1 MSRAS
6 KASRAFRGRDRG
18 SVSTQDGKPSGTAK
32 DRALRLLGVRWRS
45 AGELR
50 RRLALAGFP
59 PEEVE
64 VALSELERAGLVDDE
79 RFARELV
86 RDQVGRR
93 MSGSRAIRAAL
104 RQKDVPTSVAEAA
117 LAEAGDDDRPRGLP
131 SGPRARVRPRKG
143 PGRHRTLIPAAPPA
157 GSTSCNTGPSA
168 VHCEIERL
176 IRRHMFG
183 YDDMLD
189 QVPFVSIEKR
199 TRRRAGPRSP

>member
-117 LAEAGDDDRPRGLP
+117 LAEAGDDADQARALAESRARRMTGLP
-131 SGPRARVRPRKG
+131 AETAYRRLYGMLLRRGHSPGIAREACRAALAPVFGPEEG
-143 PGRHRTLIPAAPPA
+143 PAD
-157 GSTSCNTGPSA
+157 
-168 VHCEIERL
+168 IE
-176 IRRHMFG
+176 
-183 YDDMLD
+183 
-189 QVPFVSIEKR
+189 P
-199 TRRRAGPRSP
+199 

>member
-1 MSRAS
+1 MPRPSRSA
-6 KASRAFRGRDRG
+6 RGRDRASAPG
-18 SVSTQDGKPSGTAK
+18 GERKPSGTAK

-59 PEEVE
+59 PDEVE

-104 RQKDVPTSVAEAA
+104 RQKDVPAAVAEAA
-117 LAEAGDDDRPRGLP
+117 LAEAGDDAQQARALAESRARRMRGLP
-131 SGPRARVRPRKG
+131 PEAAYRRLYGMLLRRGHSPGIAREACREA
-143 PGRHRTLIPAAPPA
+143 LAPVLDLDE
-157 GSTSCNTGPSA
+157 GPS
-168 VHCEIERL
+168 ELE
-176 IRRHMFG
+176 
-183 YDDMLD
+183 
-189 QVPFVSIEKR
+189 P
-199 TRRRAGPRSP
+199 